1 MRDAL
6 VYLLGLSLAGTALAA
21 YAGRASRLEDQE
33 DYYLAGRR
41 VSGLVAAL
49 TYAATTYSAFM
60 MVGLVGLS
68 YQGGVGALG
77 FELYYLVGTLWLLSW
92 AGPKLWRKA
101 KERGYIS
108 PGDMLADHF
117 GRPTAAAGALVA
129 SLALLPYTSAQII
142 GVSLTLEGFGLPYLA
157 GVGMAS
163 LLVALWAYMG
173 GLRGVAWTDSML
185 GLLMIGSASLAF
197 AYVMGLGDMGLLD
210 SLERL
215 GELSRVPNSFFTPS
229 RFLSLTLPWFF
240 FALTNP
246 QVVQR
251 TFIARD
257 EGAFRRMVMLFGLFG
272 FLYTLAVVAIG
283 LKLKALAL
291 EGLFP
296 SVKSRDLV
304 TPTLLSLMPR
314 PLSLL
319 VSTSIFAAALSTANS
334 IALTLSSMLQRDL
347 FSSSDRPNRLILLA
361 MTAAVALLGALRP
374 SYIVELSVMSST
386 LLLPF
391 LPLTACVLLG
401 RRGSPAVGVS
411 SLASG
416 FAAGL
421 ALMWLKFEPM
431 GLPPSIWTLI
441 ASSIPLIWTKGASS
455 CSQAGPPCSNLPST
469 STSS

>member
-101 KERGYIS
+101 RERGYIS

-416 FAAGL
+416 FVAGL

-441 ASSIPLIWTKGASS
+441 ASSIPLIWTKRTNLGAM
-455 CSQAGPPCSNLPST
+455 PPSNRERELV
-469 STSS
+469 

>member
-1 MRDAL
+1 MSDAL

-101 KERGYIS
+101 RERGYIS

-117 GRPTAAAGALVA
+117 GRPTAVVGALVA

-142 GVSLTLEGFGLPYLA
+142 GVSLTLEGFGLPYAA

-173 GLRGVAWTDSML
+173 GLRGVAWTDSLL
-185 GLLMIGSASLAF
+185 GLLMMASASLAL
-197 AYVMGLGDMGLLD
+197 AYVLGLGEMGFSA

-215 GELSRVPNSFFTPS
+215 GELSRVPNSFFSPS
-229 RFLSLTLPWFF
+229 RFTSLTLPWFF

-272 FLYTLAVVAIG
+272 FLYTLAVVAMG
-283 LKLKALAL
+283 LKLRALTL

-296 SVKSRDLV
+296 SVRSRDLV

-347 FSSSDRPNRLILLA
+347 LSSSGRPNRFILLA
-361 MTAAVALLGALRP
+361 MTAAVAVLGALRP

-391 LPLTACVLLG
+391 LPLTACALLG
-401 RRGSPAVGVS
+401 RRGSPAAGVTSLLVGFGV
-411 SLASG
+411 
-416 FAAGL
+416 GL
-421 ALMWLKFEPM
+421 TLTGLKVEPL
-431 GLPPSIWTLI
+431 GLPPSAWTLM
-441 ASSIPLIWTKGASS
+441 ASSVPLTWTRREDPGA
-455 CSQAGPPCSNLPST
+455 PPPSNHERELV
-469 STSS
+469 